1 MGYFER
7 ENRNIMNLLLWIN
20 QSNGDTLTAIPL
32 MEAIIKQFPN
42 VNIKFACFKSQSYL
56 VRHLPIQIIEADGNY
71 RNLVMRTRPDYF
83 LRKIK
88 PFIKPEDT
96 LIHLWGGLY
105 NLKHIWQ
112 DQIKTFNQQCAN
124 NNINLFLDHSEFGY
138 IELPIVDVNVKANA
152 VYVENSQ
159 PVSGQ
164 TNFQYDMYKLGLM
177 FPRINFYTVGP
188 INFSANNVHDCSKK
202 SLIELSSISRKCKLI
217 LGKGSGP
224 FFCTLNEEN
233 KHKTKVLAGLM
244 GGFRYK
250 FWNLNDENTLL
261 LDTEQEIF
269 ELLRPINRGQ

>member
-1 MGYFER
+1 
-7 ENRNIMNLLLWIN
+7 MNYKLFLWIN
-20 QSNGDTLTAIPL
+20 QSNGDTLGMIPL
-32 MEAIIKQFPN
+32 INALISKYPETKIRFGCYEDQA
-42 VNIKFACFKSQSYL
+42 YL
-56 VRHLPIQIIEADGNY
+56 LKHLPIEVFPISGDYKNMAVRTNSQYFMSKVDPLIYKNY
-71 RNLVMRTRPDYF
+71 TCL
-83 LRKIK
+83 
-88 PFIKPEDT
+88 
-96 LIHLWGGLY
+96 HLWGGLY
-105 NLKHIWQ
+105 YLKHIWQ

-124 NNINLFLDHSEFGY
+124 NNINLVLDDSVFGY